1 MKEIWGQIYVVVHRP
16 FWQQYTYPITFN
28 LYVDPKKKKHI
39 NLNLCINTPLVS
51 SKKYRNICWTPSIF
65 IDSHTSTLKN
75 QLLCIECTKIF
86 CFQKLY
92 VESPKWWNFYW
103 TCISPLYILLS
114 LHQLS
119 HWMHVCLWNMHPLL
133 LIQTRTPQIAA
144 SSSPHFSWTL
154 LILSTDLQI
163 PLQLQ
168 SNDATQTLPAWAFH
182 SQSAEAD
189 PIYANKIKEKKERET
204 CMTQPLK
211 YPT

>member
-1 MKEIWGQIYVVVHRP
+1 MLNPVNFHR
-16 FWQQYTYPITFN
+16 FTYKQVEESAPMHRMHEDFLLSKTLRGITKMMEFLLD
-28 LYVDPKKKKHI
+28 LYFP
-39 NLNLCINTPLVS
+39 
-51 SKKYRNICWTPSIF
+51 
-65 IDSHTSTLKN
+65 
-75 QLLCIECTKIF
+75 
-86 CFQKLY
+86 
-92 VESPKWWNFYW
+92 
-103 TCISPLYILLS
+103 YILLS
-114 LHQLS
+114 LHQPS
-119 HWMHVCLWNMHPLL
+119 HWMHDCLWNMHPLL

-189 PIYANKIKEKKERET
+189 PIYANKIKEKRERERET

-211 YPT
+211 FPT